1 MPPQGAHEIEP
12 ENKQTS
18 SSGYAMLGST
28 VRRPIYLVYLVAS
41 GRLTRAF
48 DHKTHRVP
56 CLESTNTVDVIGMVV
71 VVGGGK
77 KNDGGFTLGNVIGW
91 ALTSYKQR
99 VDGLFKIVI
108 LKVKRLVIIPC
119 CFGHNTFMLISEVWS
134 VKYLVVVSIAQQ

>member
-56 CLESTNTVDVIGMVV
+56 CLESTNTVDVIGMVG

-91 ALTSYKQR
+91 ALTFFTNTNK
-99 VDGLFKIVI
+99 GLSVFI
-108 LKVKRLVIIPC
+108 LQFTGLKLY
-119 CFGHNTFMLISEVWS
+119 S
-134 VKYLVVVSIAQQ
+134 

>member
-56 CLESTNTVDVIGMVV
+56 CLESTNTVDVIGMVG

-91 ALTSYKQR
+91 ALTSYKYKQR
-99 VDGLFKIVI
+99 VECFYFTVYRFKTLF
-108 LKVKRLVIIPC
+108 IIPLC
-119 CFGHNTFMLISEVWS
+119 
-134 VKYLVVVSIAQQ
+134 

>member
-56 CLESTNTVDVIGMVV
+56 CLESTNTVDVIGMVG

-77 KNDGGFTLGNVIGW
+77 KNDGGFTLGNVIGCD
-91 ALTSYKQR
+91 AYDHFVVGSVFSEKLEVRS
-99 VDGLFKIVI
+99 
-108 LKVKRLVIIPC
+108 
-119 CFGHNTFMLISEVWS
+119 ISCVPGT
-134 VKYLVVVSIAQQ
+134 KG